1 MYTNQFSY
9 HRVNTVQEAIRLL
22 QQNSDAK
29 LLAGGHSLIPAMK
42 LRLADPS
49 ALVDISRVAELKG
62 IRREGDTLVIGALT
76 THAEIKHSDLLK
88 QTCPLL
94 PEVAHIIGDPA
105 VRNKGTIGG
114 SLAHA
119 DPAADYPA
127 AVLALG
133 AKMKIVGA
141 GGDRLVDADQF
152 FTGMFATAIEPGE
165 ILTEVQ
171 VPVKAAGVGMAYE
184 TMMHPASRY
193 AIVGVAAVVK
203 MSGGVCQEAR
213 IGLTGAGHQAL
224 RLSGLEA
231 AVAGKAL
238 DAATLSA
245 ACRGLV
251 NPADLLGDHFA
262 SAEYRA
268 HLVDV
273 YAQRALAQA
282 ASRA

>member
-9 HRVNTVQEAIRLL
+9 HRVNTVQEAISLL
-22 QQNSDAK
+22 QKNPDAR

-42 LRLADPS
+42 LRLSDPS

-62 IRREGDTLVIGALT
+62 IRQRGNTLVIGAMT
-76 THAEIKHSDLLK
+76 THSEIEDSALLK
-88 QTCPLL
+88 QLCPLL

-105 VRNKGTIGG
+105 VRNRGTLGG

-127 AVLALG
+127 SMLALG
-133 AKMKIVGA
+133 ASMKIVGSN
-141 GGDRLVDADQF
+141 GDRVVDADNF
-152 FTGMFATAIEPGE
+152 FTGMFATAIGSGE
-165 ILTEVQ
+165 ILTEIH
-171 VPVKAAGVGMAYE
+171 VPVKTAGVGMAYE

-193 AIVGVAAVVK
+193 AIVGVAAMVR

-213 IGLTGAGHQAL
+213 VGMTGAGHHAM

-231 AVAGKAL
+231 AVTGKPL

-245 ACRGLV
+245 ACKSLV
-251 NPADLLGDHFA
+251 RPADLLGDHFA
-262 SAEYRA
+262 SADYRA

-273 YAQRALAQA
+273 YAQRALAA
-282 ASRA
+282 AAGRA